1 MRTDSPDPGGYRHRA
16 RLCKRCLCFTP
27 SKCYGMEKAKQI
39 NLKPTAKCCRDKIQG
54 RKGESEPA
62 TSRPCLSKC
71 RTGLSGARSEKNNQS
86 TSGGWYK
93 WSAARCRD
101 EPLAQLRIIFKT
113 CTRTR
118 VVLVGANQGCAP
130 THGVQTTLTNG
141 GLPTPPKN
149 LGPTTAATC
158 PPFIHRLLSKPSSES
173 RLLSPD

>member
-1 MRTDSPDPGGYRHRA
+1 MRTDSPDPGGYMHRA

-62 TSRPCLSKC
+62 TSRPYLSKC

-86 TSGGWYK
+86 ASGGWYK

-101 EPLAQLRIIFKT
+101 EPLAQLRIIFKN
-113 CTRTR
+113 
-118 VVLVGANQGCAP
+118 LPLYKGFVGWCKP
-130 THGVQTTLTNG
+130 
-141 GLPTPPKN
+141 GLCPNPRGADNPHKWGSSNPPKKS
-149 LGPTTAATC
+149 GPHNSSHMPSFHPQAAFQTQ
-158 PPFIHRLLSKPSSES
+158 L
-173 RLLSPD
+173 